1 LIFFKR
7 ERVYAKPKMVIALS
21 DIDNV
26 VELEDEVYKQFAFNI
41 IVKGKIY
48 FI

>member
-21 DIDNV
+21 DVENV
-26 VELEDEVYKQFAFNI
+26 VELEDEVYKQFAFKI
-41 IVKGKIY
+41 IVKGKTY